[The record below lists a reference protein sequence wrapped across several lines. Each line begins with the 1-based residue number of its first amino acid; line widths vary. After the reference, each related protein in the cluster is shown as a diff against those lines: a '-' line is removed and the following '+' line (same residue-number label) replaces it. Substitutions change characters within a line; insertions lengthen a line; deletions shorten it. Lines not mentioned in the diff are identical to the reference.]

1 MTRITLPP
9 CPLLIPPAPIARS
22 RAARV
27 AVVSSRDRVGTS
39 FAWFVD
45 ARTSY
50 YVPAPDA
57 AADVCDQIGG
67 VA

>member
-1 MTRITLPP
+1 MTRPTLSRAPFA
-9 CPLLIPPAPIARS
+9 IPPAPIARS

-67 VA
+67 VS